1 MRMARDGDLIFD
13 HIRWNVIPKSN
24 KLKKENY
31 GIVFLEEW
39 LANVWNGKMLN
50 CDFNWKENEVL

>member
-1 MRMARDGDLIFD
+1 MWFLNQMKL
-13 HIRWNVIPKSN
+13 N

-31 GIVFLEEW
+31 GIVLLEEW
-39 LANVWNGKMLN
+39 LANVWNRKMLN